1 MNKVCVFFPA
11 LALLGGVVL
20 AGIPSD
26 SVKTKAPANW
36 FNLDPTYDDVRGVGT
51 ERAYRELLKNVPS
64 KTVIV
69 GIIDSGID
77 INHEDLKGKIWTNP
91 KEIPGNGIDDD
102 KNGYIDDV
110 NGWDFIGGKDGK
122 DIDQEQLELTRLY
135 VKYKK
140 RFEGVDSTKLAG
152 LTSGDKEDYA
162 RFEAIKEEFEGK
174 AQESKMTY
182 GVLQQMYESYVEA
195 DKLVKETLKTDKITA
210 EDLLKIDMGTA
221 EPKIK
226 RARQVLDRGFKMG
239 YDEKELKET
248 LEHYQEESE
257 FNLNPDFTPR
267 AIVGDNPEENTNR
280 FYGNGE
286 VTGPDARHGTH
297 VAGIIGANRSN
308 TLGVKGVAE
317 NVKIMVI
324 RAVPNGDERD
334 KDVANAIR
342 YAVDNGAK
350 VVNMSFGKAYSPQKE
365 WVDEAVRYA
374 QSKGVLL
381 IHAAGNEA
389 NNTDETPAYPTK
401 TFVKDGKQA
410 DNWISV
416 GALSWKKEP
425 DAVATFSNYGKEN
438 VDLFA
443 PGVDLYST
451 VPGSKYE
458 ELSGTSMASPV
469 VTGVA
474 ALLLSHFPKL
484 TAAQVKKI
492 LLESSVKMPEL
503 KVNKPGAPGEQ
514 VAFGDLSVTGGVVN
528 AYNAVKMAQGMNKQ

>member
-1 MNKVCVFFPA
+1 MNKVRVLFPV
-11 LALLGGVVL
+11 LVLFGGVVF
-20 AGIPSD
+20 ASNPSD

-36 FNLDPTYDDVRGVGT
+36 FNLDPTQDAVRGVGT
-51 ERAYRELLKNVPS
+51 ERAYKELLKNTPS
-64 KTVIV
+64 KTVII

-102 KNGYIDDV
+102 KNGYVDDV

-122 DIDQEQLELTRLY
+122 DVDQEQLELTRLY

-140 RFEGVDSTKLAG
+140 QFAGMDSTKLAG
-152 LTSGDKEDYA
+152 KDKEDYA
-162 RFEAIKEEFEGK
+162 RFEAIRQEFESK

-182 GVLQQMYESYVEA
+182 GVLQQMYKSYVEA
-195 DKLVKETLKTDKITA
+195 ETLVRDTLKTDKVTP

-221 EPKIK
+221 SPKLK

-239 YDEKELKET
+239 YNEKELKDG
-248 LEHYQEESE
+248 LDHYREEAE
-257 FNLNPDFTPR
+257 FNLNPDFNPR
-267 AIVGDNPEENTNR
+267 NIVGDNPDENTNR

-286 VTGPDARHGTH
+286 VVGPDARHGTH
-297 VAGIIGANRSN
+297 VAGIIGANRTN

-342 YAVDNGAK
+342 YAVDNGAR
-350 VVNMSFGKAYSPQKE
+350 VVNMSFGKAFSPQKE

-381 IHAAGNEA
+381 IHAAGNEGE
-389 NNTDETPAYPTK
+389 NTDETSAYPTK
-401 TFVKDGKQA
+401 TFISDGAQA
-410 DNWISV
+410 ENWISV

-425 DAVATFSNYGKEN
+425 DAVASFSNYGKET

-474 ALLLSHFPKL
+474 ALLLSYFPKL
-484 TAAQVKKI
+484 TATQVKKI
-492 LLESSVKMPEL
+492 LLESSVKLPEL
-503 KVNKPGAPGEQ
+503 KVSKPGAPGEQ
-514 VAFGDLSVTGGVVN
+514 VGFGELSVTGGVVN
-528 AYNAVKMAQGMNKQ
+528 AYNAVKMAQALSKQ